1 MRTIFVLITVL
12 ISFNALARLTET
24 TNAVTCPLKTVAES
38 NAGLSSIIKV
48 ASEVSDEQ
56 IKEVAA
62 ALCNDVSWA
71 KLKGEDMPPWK
82 ETMEKHLGFK
92 GDDKEFKTFY
102 HDFLNTHK
110 NKIICPQ
117 FKVTTRIYP
126 TQHLFKR
133 ILAVGMNET
142 YEEYFFNLEE
152 GEVDFNAYEMV
163 DGEKETVLDWV
174 EKWIASGRGHAEEL
188 RDVAYS
194 LADEFG
200 AKKGIDL

>member
-1 MRTIFVLITVL
+1 MRTIFVLITVI
-12 ISFNALARLTET
+12 ISFNAVARLTDT
-24 TNAVTCPLKTVAES
+24 TQSVTCPLKTVAES
-38 NAGLSSIIKV
+38 NVGLSSIIKV

-56 IKEVAA
+56 VKKVAA
-62 ALCNDVSWA
+62 ALCSNLNWA
-71 KLKGEDMPPWK
+71 KTRGKDMPPWK

-92 GDDKEFKTFY
+92 GNEKAFKTFF

-110 NKIICPQ
+110 NKILCPQ
-117 FKVTTRIYP
+117 YKITTLFYP
-126 TQHLFKR
+126 PQHLFKR

-163 DGEKETVLDWV
+163 DGKKETVLDWV
-174 EKWIASGRGHAEEL
+174 EKWIASGRGDAEEL
-188 RDVAYS
+188 RDVAYI
-194 LADEFG
+194 LKDEFG